1 MARIALANA
10 LFFGRRK
17 ASALVIP
24 WCTYTDP
31 EVAHV
36 GYYEADARKA
46 GYDVATIKQELAD
59 NDRAILEGETEGFA
73 RVHYDRK
80 TGNILGGTIVA
91 RHAGEMIGQLT
102 LAITTGRKMSALASM
117 IQPYPTQAEV
127 LKRIGDVYMRGKL
140 TPGVKKLFSKWF
152 SWRRR

>member
-1 MARIALANA
+1 MSAVRPTS
-10 LFFGRRK
+10 
-17 ASALVIP
+17 ASI
-24 WCTYTDP
+24 T
-31 EVAHV
+31 
-36 GYYEADARKA
+36 
-46 GYDVATIKQELAD
+46 QELAD
-59 NDRAILEGETEGFA
+59 NDRAILEGKTEGFA
-73 RVHYDRK
+73 RVHHDRK
-80 TGNILGGTIVA
+80 TGKILGGTIVA

-102 LAITTGRKMSALASM
+102 LAITTGQTMSALASM